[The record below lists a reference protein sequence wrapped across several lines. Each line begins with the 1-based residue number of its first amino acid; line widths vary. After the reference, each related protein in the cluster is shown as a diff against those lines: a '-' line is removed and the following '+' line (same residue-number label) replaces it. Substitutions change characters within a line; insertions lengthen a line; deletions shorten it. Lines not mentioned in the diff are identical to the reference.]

1 MALSPLQ
8 RKITRHALAAVAVLC
23 LLFTSASLLLTLE
36 AGTLQLDGD
45 YPTGPAR
52 LILSPL
58 ALVRFKG
65 IIAGGDGDDDSYQVT
80 ILWFLNA
87 FGWEWPSAS
96 WDLSCGIVHNINGLL
111 PGAALTLPLDLGQAA
126 ARMQLPQSDWQ
137 CLSNRADGNGICH
150 NPFLAA
156 WDAENLPP
164 VSFSTT
170 PALWLFYFTGTVL
183 LAILLQEIGIRW
195 LPVMTSCYCP
205 NIVSRNGLCPCL
217 KSDEKLTPDVRTRMR
232 TWYLVLLAI
241 SYTAASTLL
250 TLKGLA
256 LVQFLKGLDSK
267 IGGMDPQLGTTYIKM
282 SAFTLIAI
290 LLSVLCLR
298 VRQYLEQNKS
308 WMEQQGVDATTLT
321 EPGVKPTD
329 EEATQD
335 LLI

>member
-8 RKITRHALAAVAVLC
+8 RKLTRHFLATIAVLC
-23 LLFTSASLLLTLE
+23 LVFTTASLLLTLE

-52 LILSPL
+52 LILSSL

-65 IIAGGDGDDDSYQVT
+65 IVGEASDYRLT
-80 ILWFLNA
+80 LLWFLNA

-111 PGAALTLPLDLGQAA
+111 PGDALTLPDDLGLAA
-126 ARMQLPQSDWQ
+126 ARMQLPQEDWR
-137 CLSNRADGNGICH
+137 CLSNRVKGGFCH

-156 WDAENLPP
+156 WDEEKLPP
-164 VSFSTT
+164 TSFSTA
-170 PALWLFYFTGTVL
+170 PALWLFYFTGSLL
-183 LAILLQEIGIRW
+183 LAIVLQEIAIRW
-195 LPVMTSCYCP
+195 IPGLTECYCP

-217 KSDEKLTPDVRTRMR
+217 KKDEKMTPDVRTRMR
-232 TWYLVLLAI
+232 TWSLVLLAM

-256 LVQFLKGLDSK
+256 LVRFLKGLDSK
-267 IGGMDPQLGTTYIKM
+267 IGEMDAQLGTTFIKL
-282 SAFTLIAI
+282 SASTLIAI

-321 EPGVKPTD
+321 EPGAKPTD